1 MEAKQEAIENIDKRI
16 DHNEFILRMKNELLE
31 NVRPT
36 EAEFMKIDEQE
47 NDFQQQKEIIVK
59 FYKKCRVLSKLRDEL
74 DSENEHSDSFRSDTS
89 EEESDLETDFLQ
101 QIKINTEFEKRLNKF
116 KGIKDKP
123 LSIAQSIK
131 MGLKQKVQAPIMNSK
146 LAKSINLAFASK

>member
-1 MEAKQEAIENIDKRI
+1 M
-16 DHNEFILRMKNELLE
+16 
-31 NVRPT
+31 
-36 EAEFMKIDEQE
+36 
-47 NDFQQQKEIIVK
+47 K